1 MGEETNSDGGCTWI
15 QADVQAESRDK
26 EAAGWGVQT
35 WKMQSPPTPAL
46 CSQQGTHSSPF
57 RPICS
62 SPFRPVL
69 VSSGRVFIFYSQG
82 IDTSYVYPRQVLVK
96 SPWGVDVAVV
106 ESWQVL
112 GDKGV
117 AVISCTEE

>member
-1 MGEETNSDGGCTWI
+1 M
-15 QADVQAESRDK
+15 
-26 EAAGWGVQT
+26 
-35 WKMQSPPTPAL
+35 
-46 CSQQGTHSSPF
+46 
-57 RPICS
+57 
-62 SPFRPVL
+62 
-69 VSSGRVFIFYSQG
+69 SSGRVFIFYSQG